1 MQFNEI
7 HSLPKETENN
17 VVFDAFFSS
26 VSKDDIKNGTDP
38 KCFAYANLIEWAIT
52 NKKFVEYYSYMKPF
66 LYDDKKRGEIEEELK
81 RSKTVIVRFNFV
93 ATPLFGLFGEDDGDN
108 CLIFPTSDGLKCNF
122 L

>member
-1 MQFNEI
+1 
-7 HSLPKETENN
+7 

-66 LYDDKKRGEIEEELK
+66 LYDDKKRWEIEEELK

-93 ATPLFGLFGEDDGDN
+93 ATALFGLFGEDDGDN

>member
-7 HSLPKETENN
+7 HSLPKETENK

-66 LYDDKKRGEIEEELK
+66 LYDDKKRWEIEEELK

-93 ATPLFGLFGEDDGDN
+93 ATA
-108 CLIFPTSDGLKCNF
+108 S
-122 L
+122 